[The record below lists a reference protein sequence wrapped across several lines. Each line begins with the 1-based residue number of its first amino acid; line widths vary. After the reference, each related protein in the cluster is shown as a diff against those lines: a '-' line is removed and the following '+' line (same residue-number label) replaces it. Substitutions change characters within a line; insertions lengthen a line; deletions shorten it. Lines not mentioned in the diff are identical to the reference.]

1 MKEWLSMERLSEILS
16 TLTLEEK
23 VSLCAGLDMWHLPGI
38 ERLGIPSIMLTNGP
52 HGLQKQTG
60 ETDHIG
66 VSDSIPATCFP
77 PAVIQAATWNRDLVY
92 QLGKALGEECRQEKV
107 SVLLGPGIN
116 IKRSPLGGRNYD
128 YYSEDP
134 YLAGEMGKS
143 HILGVQSQGV
153 GTSLKH
159 FAVSN
164 QEYRRMTINVV
175 VDERALREIYLA
187 GFEKIVK
194 DAQPWTVMSAYHVLN
209 GAYCSENRTILSDI
223 LKEEWG
229 FEGVIVSDWG
239 SVNDRLL
246 SMPAGLDLEMPGPA
260 LDNRAAILSAID
272 SGELDMATLDKAVT
286 RNLALILKAQAA
298 LAEDF
303 QYDAQAHHAL
313 ARRVA
318 EEGIVLLK
326 NENKLLP
333 ISDNTKLALIG
344 RMAKEPSFQGGGS
357 SLTNATQVEN
367 LYDEMV
373 ARIGS
378 ENVLYAE
385 GYAENDRLVP
395 DADLIAAAAAA
406 ARDADVAV
414 VMVGTQEGEG
424 GDHPNMDLPASHNAL
439 IEAVAAV
446 QNNVVV
452 LLSNGNPVEMPWID
466 QVPAV
471 VEGYLSGQ
479 AGAGAQADILIGKVN
494 PSGKLGESFPIHLED
509 NPSHAFFPGGPLTVE
524 YRESLFVGYR
534 YYDTARKP
542 VLFPF
547 GYGLSYTQFEYSD
560 LVVSCL
566 DEVDHF
572 EVEISFKIK
581 NVGEVAGKETAQ
593 IYVHDSKSS
602 LFRPEKELKEF
613 VKVELQ
619 PGEETI
625 VDLALGR
632 RALAFYDPEAAEWV
646 LEAGIFEILVGASS
660 QDIRLR
666 ETIRVES
673 GQAQDQISQN
683 KALVDYQYLTD
694 SQSISREAFEA
705 LYGRP
710 LPVNDPPKKGN
721 YSLNTPIEDLQ
732 GSLFGRMLLKM
743 MTNQITKMFGDVD
756 EDDPMLVMVQNM
768 VKEMPLRSIAMMSN
782 GAITDETLNAML
794 YLVNGKFFKGISSL
808 LGSKKKA

>member
-1 MKEWLSMERLSEILS
+1 
-16 TLTLEEK
+16 
-23 VSLCAGLDMWHLPGI
+23 
-38 ERLGIPSIMLTNGP
+38 
-52 HGLQKQTG
+52 
-60 ETDHIG
+60 
-66 VSDSIPATCFP
+66 
-77 PAVIQAATWNRDLVY
+77 
-92 QLGKALGEECRQEKV
+92 
-107 SVLLGPGIN
+107 
-116 IKRSPLGGRNYD
+116 
-128 YYSEDP
+128 
-134 YLAGEMGKS
+134 
-143 HILGVQSQGV
+143 
-153 GTSLKH
+153 
-159 FAVSN
+159 
-164 QEYRRMTINVV
+164 
-175 VDERALREIYLA
+175 
-187 GFEKIVK
+187 
-194 DAQPWTVMSAYHVLN
+194 
-209 GAYCSENRTILSDI
+209 
-223 LKEEWG
+223 
-229 FEGVIVSDWG
+229 
-239 SVNDRLL
+239 
-246 SMPAGLDLEMPGPA
+246 
-260 LDNRAAILSAID
+260 
-272 SGELDMATLDKAVT
+272 
-286 RNLALILKAQAA
+286 
-298 LAEDF
+298 
-303 QYDAQAHHAL
+303 
-313 ARRVA
+313 
-318 EEGIVLLK
+318 
-326 NENKLLP
+326 
-333 ISDNTKLALIG
+333 
-344 RMAKEPSFQGGGS
+344 
-357 SLTNATQVEN
+357 
-367 LYDEMV
+367 MV

-385 GYAENDRLVP
+385 GYAENDKLVP